1 MTLGIDSRYIFVEK
15 ESGRSFQRPQYQ
27 LMLQML
33 RPGDLLYIDALDRLG
48 RNYDK
53 VIEEWKKITREIK
66 ANIVILENELLFDSR
81 KFQQMG
87 DIGKLLEDQFLSMLS
102 FVADQERKKMKQRQ
116 AEGIAVAKTKG
127 ITLGRPKSILPKQ
140 FPSEYETWKAGK
152 QSAKSAMNHLN
163 MSASTFYR
171 RVKEYENTGV

>member
-1 MTLGIDSRYIFVEK
+1 
-15 ESGRSFQRPQYQ
+15 
-27 LMLQML
+27 ML

-53 VIEEWKKITREIK
+53 VIEEWQKITREIK

-127 ITLGRPKSILPKQ
+127 IPLGRPKRTLPKQ
-140 FPSEYETWKAGK
+140 FPFEYEIWKSGK